1 MELNNVIK
9 RILKEEFTIQMCK
22 APEVNKKFR
31 EYKIYR
37 NGKCGTQVFDEINNN
52 IKKINN
58 YPKNVIDVGM
68 YSGKTKNE
76 ALLILNKEKQKKL
89 YQQCGGVMFKGKESS
104 LNGGKVD
111 PCTIVSI
118 VNDYTK
124 NVEAR
129 KAYNKTMGY
138 PEDEDIFSGGPI
150 SPMI

>member
-9 RILKEEFTIQMCK
+9 RILKEEFTTQVCK
-22 APEVNKKFR
+22 SPEVNKKFR

-37 NGKCGTQVFDEINNN
+37 NGKCRTQVFNEINNN

-58 YPKNVIDVGM
+58 YPKTVINVGM
-68 YSGKTKNE
+68 YLGKTKNE
-76 ALLILNKEKQKKL
+76 VLSILNKEKQEKL

-111 PCTIVSI
+111 PCTIPSI
-118 VNDYTK
+118 VNDYK
-124 NVEAR
+124 NEQAR